1 MERVFLAGA
10 GGFLGSA
17 LRYGLG
23 GWLARWRGSGD
34 FPIETFVINVT
45 GCLVIGFLSGLAET
59 RGLFQGPTRVFLF
72 IGVLGGYTTFST
84 LGYETFQLLRDG
96 QFGLGML
103 SAAGQFVL
111 GLTAVWLGDAAA
123 RLL

>member
-1 MERVFLAGA
+1 MEKVFLAGA

-17 LRYGLG
+17 LRYALG
-23 GWLARWRGSGD
+23 GWLARWRGGGD

-45 GCLVIGFLSGLAET
+45 GCLAIGFLAGLAET

-96 QFGLGML
+96 QFGLGVL
-103 SAAGQFVL
+103 SAAGQLVL
-111 GLTAVWLGDAAA
+111 GLGAVWLGDAAA

>member
-1 MERVFLAGA
+1 MERVLLAGA

-17 LRYGLG
+17 LRYALG
-23 GWLARWRGSGD
+23 GWLARWRGGD

-45 GCLVIGFLSGLAET
+45 GCLVIGFLAGLAET

-84 LGYETFQLLRDG
+84 LGYETFQLVRDG
-96 QFGLGML
+96 QFGLGAL
-103 SAAGQFVL
+103 SAAGQLIV
-111 GLTAVWLGDAAA
+111 GLTAVWAGDALA